1 MLNVTGVKISVL
13 EIYIKYANKQMFKKK
28 KSNGYLY
35 FSSVYISI
43 LEMYM
48 KIQF

>member
-1 MLNVTGVKISVL
+1 MLNVTGVQISVL
-13 EIYIKYANKQMFKKK
+13 EIYIKYANKQMLKK

-35 FSSVYISI
+35 FSSVHISV